1 MCLHI
6 LESFWDIKRKI
17 NKDNSIYLNS
27 TYLIIEYTQ
36 ILFCF
41 ILLNLHRLPTS
52 IEPTNSNV

>member
-6 LESFWDIKRKI
+6 LELFWDIKRKI

-52 IEPTNSNV
+52 IDSH

>member
-6 LESFWDIKRKI
+6 LELFWDIKRKI
-17 NKDNSIYLNS
+17 TKDNSIYLNS
-27 TYLIIEYTQ
+27 TVSNVGYTQ

>member
-6 LESFWDIKRKI
+6 LELFWDIKRKI

-41 ILLNLHRLPTS
+41 ILLNS
-52 IEPTNSNV
+52 FASASY